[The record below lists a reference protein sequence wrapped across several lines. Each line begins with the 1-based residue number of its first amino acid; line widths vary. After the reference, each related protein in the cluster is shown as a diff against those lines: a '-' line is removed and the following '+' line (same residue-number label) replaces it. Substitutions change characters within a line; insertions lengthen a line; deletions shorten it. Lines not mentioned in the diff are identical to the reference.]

1 MAGEQQQPL
10 ELGEA
15 TPRTCLSATGKLFR
29 VEELGEGSRRWRC
42 PLSCTAG
49 GANCSH
55 ILGFALSTFLLLL
68 FFFYFGK
75 NPNDPEMSQ
84 ARPRYAIERPA
95 YSVSLFDEEF
105 EKKTRTYPIGE
116 KLRNLFR

>member
-1 MAGEQQQPL
+1 MGP
-10 ELGEA
+10 
-15 TPRTCLSATGKLFR
+15 
-29 VEELGEGSRRWRC
+29 
-42 PLSCTAG
+42 TA
-49 GANCSH
+49 A
-55 ILGFALSTFLLLL
+55 TFLALLFLL
-68 FFFYFGK
+68 FFYYYFFILFYFGK

-105 EKKTRTYPIGE
+105 EKKTRTYPVGE